1 MLCRLCWFWKN
12 AVRLGICALLLVA
25 ASADTASR
33 RTVHVQPPSR
43 LGYTRESVIASGQ
56 RGGDLIATAQSPSGR
71 EDRDMGEAMELWN
84 AHRWDEAVDAFRRII
99 ADTPTSPWAAEAE
112 MHIACYLKYNA
123 RYDEAETAFLA
134 ILDKYRDNEAIRRKV
149 LRYLPDVYART
160 GRFRTALDL
169 LGVFTE
175 CEPNWQE
182 RQFIEN
188 WSRLIHAALME
199 EDLERR
205 CGVRAL
211 ALALVTRGQ
220 ADVENIALEDIY
232 GQHPWAKQDAPHPDG
247 FSLLDLERRSQGRA
261 TELTADD
268 LSSLVAGGQRVL
280 VYLGPPRPP
289 KLSGVL
295 GRAFQPR
302 DNLASGHFVVVES
315 IDEATVTLLDPSGG
329 RNLWPARDFLYR
341 WQGLALLLPGQG
353 EGRGIPVARRIAET
367 SRGGC
372 CGSPPPDP
380 DGGAC
385 SAANAGGG
393 RNSGPMTV
401 SGPGGG
407 GPRGCPTCRDGS
419 LLWNTGGAVGG
430 GRWGS
435 AAGAPGYAFG
445 LPFANLVVMDTPIW
459 CPGGKGPGLQ
469 LDLVYNRVNTQNM
482 ASNGVENYYSFGNKW
497 SCGLMSYVKGTPAG
511 DVQVVIDGGQ
521 LLQYTP
527 LTNGA
532 YRALDVRNDSDLSIS
547 GEYYALT
554 FDGSGVTYFFP
565 TNPVATNAQQIA
577 KMRDRY
583 GNELSCW
590 HAPEGMLTNVT
601 DALGRF
607 LSFQY
612 GGAGFVTNVTDSL
625 GRKATFSYS
634 ADGNLIAITDMGGY
648 STALAYDTNNWVT
661 NILYPSGAG
670 LSFDFKNGLQLGA
683 PYSNSAYA
691 YRNYPAFRI
700 AAVNAMDQTNEYF
713 YHAFDFM
720 GPVSVKDEGGNSWL
734 YGHDGVNQGAYE
746 SSHAEYIY
754 ADAVNDQ
761 ATSGEYRSADQWER
775 RRYDLAGNPIEAS
788 VATNAFQTLIG
799 TGLGGGD
806 YNYGIFTTNHF
817 ARQYVYDTNGWAL
830 MERWRTNGVL
840 YASWSNAYDARG
852 NLLKRRDPLGQETS
866 YGYDL
871 NDNVVAITNPLGQVT
886 RMSYDANGNL
896 TNLTD
901 ALGYNTAW
909 MFNTSGLNT
918 AVILPGGQTNAMS
931 YDSIGRLQSSADAA
945 GWTTTLEYDDL
956 DRVVRVN
963 YGDGTHADSEYS
975 CCGLEA
981 VVDRLGRRT
990 SYTRDALG
998 RISAIENAAGHGVG
1012 LAYDPLGNITNLS
1025 IPVGMETHTTI
1036 FEYTPTNGSSRLT
1049 RRVSPL
1055 GKTQSYTY
1063 TFRGQVASRT
1073 DGLGQTTTYGYDAL
1087 GRLTGISYGAGT
1099 NVVLSYDV
1107 LGRTTGMSDWYGT
1120 NAVAYDPAGRITNKA
1135 SRFSIPGFAPV
1146 EWIAVYAYDPVGNVT
1161 SRTIRGV
1168 SGFTNVLQSVMT
1180 YDAGGQLLSLQAD
1193 AAAVSYGYD
1202 TAGRLATKTYGNGDF
1217 AVYRYDVESR
1227 VIEALVSNG
1236 TSVVQGWTYAYD
1248 AMGMVTNMTG
1258 DGNEWSYAYDAIY
1271 QLTQEVFNATNALGW
1286 RYDEAGNR
1294 LDELDGVTTE
1304 RYLYNGDNELVW
1316 LSSGTD
1322 DWITV
1327 SGQVDPG
1334 PRSNKWFDSVARAG
1348 GQIAPV
1354 DKDDGT
1360 FEIAEVPV
1368 VQGSNDLVV
1377 RVTDVSGNTATQI
1390 AGFVKGY
1397 LGAAKSFDHDAN
1409 GNLVA
1414 EVIVESGTVSTNE
1427 YVWDRE
1433 NRLAKVLHNGAVVEE
1448 CWYDGMGRRL
1458 AKREVV
1464 NGQTNEVQYLWDGW
1478 SVVAVLDGQGGL
1490 LEFYTRGL
1498 GIAGDIGTIVAETR
1512 FTAGSPTNTYY
1523 YHSNH
1528 RGDITTVRSG
1538 TNTVAEY
1545 DYAPFGEV
1553 RSYIGSYSARFRFSS
1568 KEYDQASGLCYFGY
1582 RHYSPSLGRWLSA
1595 DPVAHEGGRNLY
1607 LFIGA
1612 NPLAGI
1618 DPYGLLFTYGTRK
1631 PGDGTLKP
1639 PSPTYDATPPIGS
1652 RPPQVSQGPCIC
1664 AEGREWIEVDR
1675 RTKATPIT
1683 CTARVPCRRGWEERT
1698 SPGKRVTETVTKLSC
1713 RQMLWDDNPW
1723 AFSICIPRGQSC
1735 GVKCE
1740 QIYHDERTT
1749 TTCPYGF
1756 NP

>member
-1 MLCRLCWFWKN
+1 
-12 AVRLGICALLLVA
+12 
-25 ASADTASR
+25 
-33 RTVHVQPPSR
+33 
-43 LGYTRESVIASGQ
+43 
-56 RGGDLIATAQSPSGR
+56 
-71 EDRDMGEAMELWN
+71 MGEAMELWN
-84 AHRWDEAVDAFRRII
+84 AHRWEEAMGRFQRIV
-99 ADTPTSPWAAEAE
+99 AETPTSPWAAEAE
-112 MHIACYLKYNA
+112 MHMACYLKYNA
-123 RYDEAETAFLA
+123 RYDEAEEKFLS
-134 ILDKYRDNEAIRRKV
+134 ILEKYPGDMRIRKKV

-160 GRFRTALDL
+160 GRFRTALGL
-169 LGVFTE
+169 LREFGE
-175 CEPNWQE
+175 CNPDWQE
-182 RQFIEN
+182 RQFVEN
-188 WSRLIHAALME
+188 WSRLIHAAAVE
-199 EDLERR
+199 ADGERR
-205 CGVRAL
+205 CGVKAL
-211 ALALVTRGQ
+211 ALALMARDQ
-220 ADVENIALEDIY
+220 ARSNEGIENVALESMY
-232 GQHPWAKQDAPHPDG
+232 GRYAWARRDSAHPDG
-247 FSLLDLERRSQGRA
+247 YSLHDLQTLSGGRVVTLSMA
-261 TELTADD
+261 E
-268 LSSLVAGGQRVL
+268 LSSLAAASQHVL
-280 VYLGPPRPP
+280 VYLQPPRLP
-289 KLSGVL
+289 KLGGRSGRSVL
-295 GRAFQPR
+295 MN
-302 DNLASGHFVVVES
+302 DNLNSGHFVVVES
-315 IDEATVTLLDPSGG
+315 VDKATVVVLDPAGG
-329 RNLWPARDFLYR
+329 RSIWPRRDFLYR
-341 WQGLALLLPGQG
+341 WAGLTLLLPSQG
-353 EGRGIPVARRIAET
+353 KGLGIPVARGVAKDL
-367 SRGGC
+367 RGGC

-401 SGPGGG
+401 SGPGGH
-407 GPRGCPTCRDGS
+407 GPEGCPTCRDGS
-419 LLWNTGGAVGG
+419 LLWNSSGAANAGIG
-430 GRWGS
+430 GRT
-435 AAGAPGYAFG
+435 AGAPGYSFG
-445 LPFANLVVMDTPIW
+445 LPFANLVVMDTPMW
-459 CPGGKGPGLQ
+459 YPSAKGPGLRI
-469 LDLVYNRVNTQNM
+469 DLVYNRVNTQNM
-482 ASNGVENYYSFGNKW
+482 ASNGVVNYYSFGNKW

-547 GEYYALT
+547 GSYYALT
-554 FDGSGVTYFFP
+554 FDGGGITYFFP

-590 HAPEGMLTNVT
+590 HDPEGMLTNVT

-612 GGAGFVTNVTDSL
+612 GEAGFVTNITDSL
-625 GRKATFSYS
+625 GRRAIFSYS
-634 ADGNLIAITDMGGY
+634 ADGNLMAITDMGGY
-648 STALAYDTNNWVT
+648 STALAYDTNNWIT
-661 NILYPSGAG
+661 NILYPSGSDLA
-670 LSFDFKNGLQLGA
+670 FNFKSGLQMGA

-691 YRNYPAFRI
+691 NQTNPAFCI
-700 AAVNAMDQTNEYF
+700 TAVNALGFTNEYW
-713 YHAFDFM
+713 YHAFNQM
-720 GPVSVKDEGGNSWL
+720 GPMSVKDEAGNSWL
-734 YGHDGVNQGAYE
+734 YAHDRVYGGFRDDARSE
-746 SSHAEYIY
+746 CIY
-754 ADAVNDQ
+754 VDAVNDRPT
-761 ATSGEYRSADQWER
+761 AGEYRNADQWEH
-775 RRYDLAGNPIEAS
+775 RRYDLSGNPIEAAI
-788 VATNAFQTLIG
+788 ATNPFQTSIG
-799 TGLGGGD
+799 AGLGGGD
-806 YNYGIFTTNHF
+806 FDHGAFTTNHF
-817 ARQYVYDTNGWAL
+817 TRLYVYDTNHWAL

-840 YASWSNAYDARG
+840 YASWSNAYDSRG
-852 NLLKRRDPLGQETS
+852 NLLKRRDPLGQEVS

-956 DRVVRVN
+956 DRVVRAN

-998 RISAIENAAGHGVG
+998 RITAIENAAGHGVG
-1012 LAYDPLGNITNLS
+1012 FAHDPLGNITNLS
-1025 IPVGMETHTTI
+1025 IPVGLETHTTA
-1036 FEYTPTNGSSRLT
+1036 FEYTPTNGFSRLT

-1073 DGLGQTTTYGYDAL
+1073 DGLGQTTAYGYDAL

-1107 LGRTTGMSDWYGT
+1107 LGRTVGMSDWCST
-1120 NAVAYDPAGRITNKA
+1120 NAVAYDRAGRITNKA

-1146 EWIAVYAYDPVGNVT
+1146 EWVAIYAYDPVGNVT

-1180 YDAGGQLLSLQAD
+1180 YDAGGQLLSLQDD

-1202 TAGRLATKTYGNGDF
+1202 AAGRLATKTYGNGDF

-1227 VIEALVSNG
+1227 VIEALASNG

-1248 AMGMVTNMTG
+1248 AMGMVTNMSG

-1271 QLTQEVFNATNALGW
+1271 QLTQEVFNATNTLRW

-1294 LDELDGVTTE
+1294 VEEAAGGTVE

-1327 SGQVDPG
+1327 SGRVDPG

-1348 GQIAPV
+1348 GRIAPV
-1354 DKDDGT
+1354 DTDDGS

-1414 EVIVESGTVSTNE
+1414 EAIAESGAVSTNE

-1512 FTAGSPTNTYY
+1512 FSAGSPTNTYY
-1523 YHSNH
+1523 YHCNH

-1553 RSYIGSYSARFRFSS
+1553 RSYSGSYSARFRFST

-1582 RHYSPSLGRWLSA
+1582 RFYSPTVARWLSCDPIVSPGFVLIAGAGSAENDNEFAFEAPSPDTA
-1595 DPVAHEGGRNLY
+1595 D
-1607 LFIGA
+1607 LFISVYRYCLNSPA
-1612 NPLAGI
+1612 NLV
-1618 DPYGLLFTYGTRK
+1618 DTVGLWPWTHKPQK
-1631 PGDGTLKP
+1631 PGCDGVPDGFETPCVRRCCDKHDKCYEQNFCTACSWAVPIP
-1639 PSPTYDATPPIGS
+1639 PSCAGCNA
-1652 RPPQVSQGPCIC
+1652 RAVACIAKC
-1664 AEGREWIEVDR
+1664 
-1675 RTKATPIT
+1675 
-1683 CTARVPCRRGWEERT
+1683 ARVTWGPVNC
-1698 SPGKRVTETVTKLSC
+1698 
-1713 RQMLWDDNPW
+1713 D
-1723 AFSICIPRGQSC
+1723 PRMDPFC
-1735 GVKCE
+1735 GS
-1740 QIYHDERTT
+1740 
-1749 TTCPYGF
+1749 GM
-1756 NP
+1756 